1 MFNFDDLEE
10 FDNLLEYADP
20 IIYDAEIGAETKEPF
35 KPDGP
40 FYLAL
45 AQQLG
50 GKVLE
55 LGCGTGR
62 FTIPL
67 AERGVDIV
75 GLDIMPE
82 MLTRAKIKSEGLPIR
97 WIEGDVRTFHLNEQ
111 FRLIIE
117 TGGTFQHLLARTD
130 LEAMLERVREHLE
143 RDGRFIFSIVFPH
156 LYFLQDHQDEHALSY
171 TAEDGRVVS
180 LSASQRYDHL
190 KQIWIEVAIRRW
202 KKKNG
207 QKVVKQVPLA
217 RRLIFPQE
225 MEMLLQYNG
234 FSVVERYGDWDK
246 SPLTNESQ
254 LMVYVCRKT
263 A

>member
-10 FDNLLEYADP
+10 FDNLSEYADP
-20 IIYDAEIGAETKEPF
+20 IIYDAEISAETKDLF

-67 AERGVDIV
+67 AERDVNIM

-82 MLTRAKIKSEGLPIR
+82 MITRAKIKAEGLPIR
-97 WIEGDVRTFHLNEQ
+97 WIEGDVRTFNLNEQ

-130 LEAMLERVREHLE
+130 LEAMLERVHEHLE
-143 RDGRFIFSIVFPH
+143 PDGCFVFSIVFPH
-156 LYFLQDHQDEHALSY
+156 LYFLQGHPEEHALSY
-171 TAEDGRVVS
+171 TTEDGRVIS
-180 LSASQRYDHL
+180 LSASQQYDHL

-202 KKKNG
+202 KEKNG
-207 QKVVKQVPLA
+207 REVIKQVPLA

-234 FSVVERYGDWDK
+234 FSVIERYGDWDK
-246 SPLTNESQ
+246 SPLTNESE
-254 LMVYVCRKT
+254 LMIYVCRK
-263 A
+263 AA

>member
-20 IIYDAEIGAETKEPF
+20 IIYDAEIGAETKDSF

-67 AERGVDIV
+67 AERGVDIM

-82 MLTRAKIKSEGLPIR
+82 MLMRAKIKAEGLPIR

-143 RDGRFIFSIVFPH
+143 RAGCFIFSIVFPH
-156 LYFLQDHQDEHALSY
+156 LYFLQDHQDEHAFSY
-171 TAEDGRVVS
+171 TTEDGRVVS
-180 LSASQRYDHL
+180 LSASQQYDHL
-190 KQIWIEVAIRRW
+190 RQIWIEVAIRRW

-207 QKVVKQVPLA
+207 QEVIKQVPLA

-234 FSVVERYGDWDK
+234 LSVIERYGDWDK
-246 SPLTNESQ
+246 SPLTNESK
-254 LMVYVCRKT
+254 LMIYVCRKT